1 MNNKGQSLVI
11 FILLIPVIFLIFAF
25 IYDYSVYKIK
35 KQELENITKEILV
48 STLKSNDNDKEKTV
62 EELYKLNGLDI
73 NNLIVNYNGKE
84 LIITYEYSTNVLLD
98 KIININYGKI
108 KINMIAVNENNDI
121 IIKE

>member
-84 LIITYEYSTNVLLD
+84 LIITYEYSINVLLD